1 MEAALK
7 FLAGS
12 PISLSSIFV
21 TLFKQPTYNH
31 HICLHDI
38 HNNLH
43 TILNTLLHN
52 PSTCE
57 EVLSWTKCVTAEIY
71 CKELTALTDDE
82 TLHIVAIRYPPPIFS
97 SHNSG
102 SVVSISMS
110 RHLVGGQYVSLN
122 KPRACHGSSGQK
134 EVERAGTV
142 DDDATAFDL
151 PSGVCCVMLRSV
163 SG

>member
-1 MEAALK
+1 MEAALE

-43 TILNTLLHN
+43 TILNTLVHN
-52 PSTCE
+52 PSTRE

-82 TLHIVAIRYPPPIFS
+82 TLHFNARRATASRLEEFS
-97 SHNSG
+97 IGKLAQKMETHSPFLWSLLDSLLEAN
-102 SVVSISMS
+102 
-110 RHLVGGQYVSLN
+110 RHLLQRRENYAARESQRN
-122 KPRACHGSSGQK
+122 RQ
-134 EVERAGTV
+134 T
-142 DDDATAFDL
+142 
-151 PSGVCCVMLRSV
+151 
-163 SG
+163 